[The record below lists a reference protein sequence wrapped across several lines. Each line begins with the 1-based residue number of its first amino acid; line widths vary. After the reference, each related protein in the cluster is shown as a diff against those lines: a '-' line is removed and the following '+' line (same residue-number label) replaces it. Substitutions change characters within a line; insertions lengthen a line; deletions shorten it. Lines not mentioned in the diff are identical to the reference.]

1 MPSNKDR
8 LYIALYARG
17 GAPTMLGKEDTY
29 HWALLVGPK
38 DEVENGVGMRYHAKE
53 RITGPNASAWLFE
66 ERETTLSATSMLLVR
81 VMIAK
86 VENKD
91 RFIYIIR
98 NTPIRQGVEGWNC
111 VGWVQEA
118 LQSLEADGKALGTGV
133 TEWTKVRNAVM
144 EYCQRKKD
152 EHRFDGQGNY
162 DMTKAP
168 TYDLV
173 ERKER
178 IP

>member
-1 MPSNKDR
+1 
-8 LYIALYARG
+8 
-17 GAPTMLGKEDTY
+17 
-29 HWALLVGPK
+29 
-38 DEVENGVGMRYHAKE
+38 MRYHAKE

-86 VENKD
+86 VEKKD
-91 RFIYIIR
+91 RFVSIVR
-98 NTPIRQGVEGWNC
+98 STPIRQGVVGWNC

-118 LQSLEADGKALGTGV
+118 LQNLEADGKALGTSV
-133 TEWTKVRNAVM
+133 TDWTKVRDAAM

-152 EHRFDGQGNY
+152 EHRFDGQGHY

>member
-1 MPSNKDR
+1 
-8 LYIALYARG
+8 
-17 GAPTMLGKEDTY
+17 
-29 HWALLVGPK
+29 
-38 DEVENGVGMRYHAKE
+38 MRYHAKE

-91 RFIYIIR
+91 RFISIIR
-98 NTPIRQGVEGWNC
+98 NTPVRQDVAGWNC

-118 LQSLEADGKALGTGV
+118 LQSLEADEKALGTGV

-173 ERKER
+173 ERKEK